1 MASCATEPLRRRTS
15 LEPDSLGGF
24 VRARFGSEIHLR
36 LVDPLVGS
44 IYAADTDHFSLA
56 AVPQIAD
63 LAGKGRS
70 VLLLSLI
77 HI

>member
-1 MASCATEPLRRRTS
+1 M
-15 LEPDSLGGF
+15 
-24 VRARFGSEIHLR
+24 RARFGKEVHLR

-70 VLLLSLI
+70 ILIAGRRMPKPCDFPTIDESLSGFGI
-77 HI
+77 VTCY